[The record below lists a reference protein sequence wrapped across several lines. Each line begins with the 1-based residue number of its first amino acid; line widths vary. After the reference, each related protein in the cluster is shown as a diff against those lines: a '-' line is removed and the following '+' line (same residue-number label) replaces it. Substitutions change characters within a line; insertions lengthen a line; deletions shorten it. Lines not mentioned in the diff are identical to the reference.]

1 MRLSNTMFMGETIA
15 LPINIVF
22 GDEVY
27 KMTWNALKN
36 TMDKIF
42 KTKFWNKI
50 KKERV
55 YALLSHD
62 GELERTYLTINGQ

>member
-1 MRLSNTMFMGETIA
+1 MQFSNTMFMGETIA